1 MINQSTTAGGGATAS
16 PRVFN
21 PLTADAIAK
30 SLKAMEYDEAKE
42 RVEPYIV
49 DMTKQLPEVLPLVSI
64 NGSCLC
70 SVGNI
75 SAVCGEAKSRKTF
88 LTSGLVASAMAIDYH
103 KLNNFK
109 NVDKNHNLD
118 VLWVDTEQGEMHVRK
133 VVDRISEMTGAKL
146 GGLVS
151 EPRLTTLALREL
163 SPHERKQRM
172 YDAMMLMHYD
182 LVVID
187 GIADLQRNTNDLEES
202 DALVTELM
210 AISTIA
216 NTHILCVLHTNPGSD
231 KARGHLGS
239 SLQRKAETVLFV
251 HRVGDISVVEPQF
264 CRNEPFERFAFTIN
278 EEGIPEICDLPNE
291 RSDERHPAVA
301 LVEDTFGGAIE
312 RATLVN
318 KLIETQG
325 INRTTSAMQVAR
337 LIKRGELILDGK
349 IVKSPNVTMSQC
361 HNVTGGGGS
370 VTSVTKC
377 DKSDEAKEFDGFDE
391 SNGVDESNGLHESN
405 GVAAA
410 ACPPQEHLSHPT
422 PPTQTTQT
430 TQTPQTP
437 HIPLYERIH
446 DMFPDIKPQQSMAAW
461 DDDCPF

>member
-1 MINQSTTAGGGATAS
+1 MNNQSTALEGGAMPSAHK
-16 PRVFN
+16 FN
-21 PLTADAIAK
+21 PLTTDAIAK
-30 SLKAMEYDEAKE
+30 SIKAMEYDMAKE

-49 DMTKQLPEVLPLVSI
+49 DMSKQLPEVLPLVSI

-88 LTSGLVASAMAIDYH
+88 LTSGLVASAMALPYG
-103 KLNNFK
+103 KLNNFGI
-109 NVDKNHNLD
+109 VDKNHNLD

-133 VVDRISEMTGAKL
+133 VVERMSAMTGAKM
-146 GGLVS
+146 GGLLS

-163 SPHERKQRM
+163 SPLERKQRM

-210 AISTIA
+210 ALSTIA
-216 NTHILCVLHTNPGSD
+216 QTHILCVLHTNPGSD

-251 HRVGDISVVEPQF
+251 HRVGDVSVVEPQF
-264 CRNEPFERFAFTIN
+264 CRNEPFERFAFTIS
-278 EEGIPEICDLPNE
+278 EEGIPEVCDLPM
-291 RSDERHPAVA
+291 SDCGTERHPAVA
-301 LVEDTFGGAIE
+301 LLEDTFGGAIE
-312 RATLVN
+312 RATLTN
-318 KLIETQG
+318 KLADVQG
-325 INRTTSAMQVAR
+325 INRTTSTMQISR

-349 IVKSPNVTMSQC
+349 IVRSPNVTMSQC
-361 HNVTGGGGS
+361 HRGGGS
-370 VTSVTKC
+370 VTTCDKC
-377 DKSDEAKEFDGFDE
+377 DKGDEQATTFVQSDSPMSCQAEAPIGGQVEASSAVLFDI
-391 SNGVDESNGLHESN
+391 
-405 GVAAA
+405 A
-410 ACPPQEHLSHPT
+410 P
-422 PPTQTTQT
+422 
-430 TQTPQTP
+430 
-437 HIPLYERIH
+437 
-446 DMFPDIKPQQSMAAW
+446 KQSTAAW

>member
-1 MINQSTTAGGGATAS
+1 MNNQSTALEGGAMPSAHK
-16 PRVFN
+16 FN
-21 PLTADAIAK
+21 PLTTDAIAK
-30 SLKAMEYDEAKE
+30 SIKAMEYDMAKE

-49 DMTKQLPEVLPLVSI
+49 DMSKQLPEVLPLVSI

-88 LTSGLVASAMAIDYH
+88 LTSGLVASAMALPYG
-103 KLNNFK
+103 KLNNFGI
-109 NVDKNHNLD
+109 VDKNHNLD

-133 VVDRISEMTGAKL
+133 VVERISTMTGAKM
-146 GGLVS
+146 GGLLS

-163 SPHERKQRM
+163 SPLERKQRM

-210 AISTIA
+210 ALSTIA
-216 NTHILCVLHTNPGSD
+216 QTHILCVLHTNPGSD

-251 HRVGDISVVEPQF
+251 HRVGDVSVVEPQF
-264 CRNEPFERFAFTIN
+264 CRNEPFERFAFSIS
-278 EEGIPEICDLPNE
+278 EEGIPEVCDLPM
-291 RSDERHPAVA
+291 SDSGTERHPAVA
-301 LVEDTFGGAIE
+301 LLEDTFGGAIE

-318 KLIETQG
+318 KLVETHG
-325 INRTTSAMQVAR
+325 FNKSTAAMQVLR
-337 LIKRGELILDGK
+337 LIKRGVLKSDGK
-349 IVKSPNVTMSQC
+349 IVSVAEITKSQNHTI
-361 HNVTGGGGS
+361 TGGGGS
-370 VTSVTKC
+370 VITCDKC
-377 DKSDEAKEFDGFDE
+377 DKCDNSDETPSAVLFDI
-391 SNGVDESNGLHESN
+391 
-405 GVAAA
+405 A
-410 ACPPQEHLSHPT
+410 P
-422 PPTQTTQT
+422 
-430 TQTPQTP
+430 
-437 HIPLYERIH
+437 
-446 DMFPDIKPQQSMAAW
+446 KQSTAAW

>member
-21 PLTADAIAK
+21 PLTTDAIAK

-210 AISTIA
+210 ALSTIA
-216 NTHILCVLHTNPGSD
+216 QTHILCVLHTNPGSD

-251 HRVGDISVVEPQF
+251 HRVGDVSVVEPQF
-264 CRNEPFERFAFTIN
+264 CRNEPFERFAFTIS
-278 EEGIPEICDLPNE
+278 EEGIPEVCDLPM
-291 RSDERHPAVA
+291 SDCGTERHPAVA
-301 LVEDTFGGAIE
+301 LLEDTFGGAIE
-312 RATLVN
+312 RATLTN
-318 KLIETQG
+318 KLADIQG
-325 INRTTSAMQVAR
+325 INRTTSTMQISR

-349 IVKSPNVTMSQC
+349 IVRSPNVTMSQC
-361 HNVTGGGGS
+361 HRGGGS
-370 VTSVTKC
+370 VTTCDKC
-377 DKSDEAKEFDGFDE
+377 DKGDEQATTIVQAEAPMGGQAEAPTFGQAETSSAVLFDI
-391 SNGVDESNGLHESN
+391 
-405 GVAAA
+405 A
-410 ACPPQEHLSHPT
+410 P
-422 PPTQTTQT
+422 
-430 TQTPQTP
+430 
-437 HIPLYERIH
+437 
-446 DMFPDIKPQQSMAAW
+446 KQSTAAW